1 MTGVRIDFHTHI
13 LPGLDDGA
21 RDVEMSALMLK
32 SLRDQGVER
41 VVLTP
46 HFYSDQ
52 QPVSSFIQERE
63 EAFAHLSA
71 AVDTTGLI
79 VGSETYVTDYLFT
92 NDSLEP
98 LGIGST
104 RYILIEL
111 PYHTHFSERTLSMIF
126 RLNSDFGL
134 KPILAH
140 AERYPYLCR
149 HRECLEMLIE
159 EGCRIQV
166 NAATFL
172 SGGEKRLVL
181 KWLEQGLVHL
191 LGTDCHNLDS
201 RPPKMGEAARLI
213 EKKLGPGTLESL
225 NRQAEAILSAN

>member
-1 MTGVRIDFHTHI
+1 
-13 LPGLDDGA
+13 
-21 RDVEMSALMLK
+21 
-32 SLRDQGVER
+32 
-41 VVLTP
+41 
-46 HFYSDQ
+46 
-52 QPVSSFIQERE
+52 
-63 EAFAHLSA
+63 
-71 AVDTTGLI
+71 
-79 VGSETYVTDYLFT
+79 
-92 NDSLEP
+92 
-98 LGIGST
+98 
-104 RYILIEL
+104 
-111 PYHTHFSERTLSMIF
+111 
-126 RLNSDFGL
+126 
-134 KPILAH
+134 
-140 AERYPYLCR
+140 
-149 HRECLEMLIE
+149 MLIE